1 MGPRKEHQRRDAG
14 AQRDAYQGGDNDA
27 LHLFAV
33 SRQSEVTN
41 LENRDSRLRHC
52 SAIPPER
59 SIMMQP

>member
-41 LENRDSRLRHC
+41 LERLSFAPLFRNT
-52 SAIPPER
+52 P
-59 SIMMQP
+59 